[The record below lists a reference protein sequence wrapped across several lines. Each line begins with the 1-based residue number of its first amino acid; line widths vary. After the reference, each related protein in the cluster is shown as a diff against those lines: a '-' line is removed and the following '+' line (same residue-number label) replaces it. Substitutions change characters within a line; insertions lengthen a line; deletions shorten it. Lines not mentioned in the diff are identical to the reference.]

1 MSQPTIWAVVP
12 AAGIGTRF
20 AADRPKQYLSLA
32 GQLIAERSL
41 NTLESSGLFA
51 AIIVAVN
58 PVDNHFNL
66 LPAAALPLVERVDG
80 GASRAESVLNGLKA
94 LSSRAQ
100 KDDWVMVHDIA
111 RPLVTVASLQRLRDA
126 VSDTDVAAIL
136 AAPIYDTIK
145 QVTVAELDSQ
155 AKKTDS
161 QAKKTDSQAKKKNC
175 LPTITATLDRRQLW
189 AAQTP
194 QMVRYGL
201 LCDALNQAL
210 ALGDAVTDEASA
222 VERLGADVV
231 VVENTQQNIK
241 ITTADD
247 LQMATFFLSLH

>member
-1 MSQPTIWAVVP
+1 MSQPSIWAVVP

-51 AIIVAVN
+51 AIVVAVN
-58 PVDNHFNL
+58 PVDSYFNQL
-66 LPAAALPLVERVDG
+66 AAAALPLIERVDG

-94 LSSRAQ
+94 LSNRAE

-111 RPLVTVASLQRLRDA
+111 RPLVTAASLHRLRDA

-145 QVTVAELDSQ
+145 QVAVPDNEIE
-155 AKKTDS
+155 
-161 QAKKTDSQAKKKNC
+161 KNTG
-175 LPTITATLDRRQLW
+175 LPVVQATLDRRQLW
-189 AAQTP
+189 VAQTP

-201 LCDALNQAL
+201 LYKALSQAL
-210 ALGDAVTDEASA
+210 AADDNTVTDEASA

-231 VVENTQQNIK
+231 VVENTQKNIK

-247 LQMATFFLSLH
+247 LQMAAFFLSLR

>member
-66 LPAAALPLVERVDG
+66 LPAAALSLVERVDG

-161 QAKKTDSQAKKKNC
+161 QAKKTDSQAKKTNC

>member
-20 AADRPKQYLSLA
+20 AADRPKQYLPLA

-41 NTLESSGLFA
+41 NTLASSGLFE

-66 LPAAALPLVERVDG
+66 LPSAALPLVERVDG
-80 GASRAESVLNGLKA
+80 GASRAASVLNGLKA
-94 LSSRAQ
+94 LSNRAQ

-145 QVTVAELDSQ
+145 QVAVSDLDSQ
-155 AKKTDS
+155 AKKIDGRV
-161 QAKKTDSQAKKKNC
+161 KKTDG
-175 LPTITATLDRRQLW
+175 LPIIKATLDRRQLW

-194 QMVRYGL
+194 QMIRYGL

-210 ALGDAVTDEASA
+210 VSGDEVTDEASA
-222 VERLGADVV
+222 VERLGADVA

>member
-66 LPAAALPLVERVDG
+66 LPAAALSLVERVDG

-100 KDDWVMVHDIA
+100 KDDWVIVHDIA

-145 QVTVAELDSQ
+145 QVAVAELDSQ

-161 QAKKTDSQAKKKNC
+161 QAKKTDSQAKNTNC

>member
-1 MSQPTIWAVVP
+1 VSQPTIWAVVP

-20 AADRPKQYLSLA
+20 AADRPKQYLPLA

-41 NTLESSGLFA
+41 NTLDSSGLFT

-58 PVDNHFNL
+58 PADNYFDAL
-66 LPAAALPLVERVDG
+66 AAAASPLVERVDG

-94 LSSRAQ
+94 LSSRAK

-111 RPLVTVASLQRLRDA
+111 RPLVTVASLHRLRDA
-126 VSDTDVAAIL
+126 VTNTDVAAIL

-145 QVTVAELDSQ
+145 QVANANSGGN
-155 AKKTDS
+155 KTDG
-161 QAKKTDSQAKKKNC
+161 
-175 LPTITATLDRRQLW
+175 LPVIKATLDRRQLW

-201 LCDALNQAL
+201 LCEALNKAFSV
-210 ALGDAVTDEASA
+210 GDTVTDEASA
-222 VERLGADVV
+222 VERLGADVA

-241 ITTADD
+241 ITTTDD
-247 LQMATFFLSLH
+247 LQMATFFLSLS

>member
-1 MSQPTIWAVVP
+1 VSQPTIWAVVP

-145 QVTVAELDSQ
+145 QVAVAELDSQ

-161 QAKKTDSQAKKKNC
+161 QAKKTNC

>member
-51 AIIVAVN
+51 AIIVAIN

-80 GASRAESVLNGLKA
+80 GTSRAESVLNGLKA

-145 QVTVAELDSQ
+145 QVAVAELDSQ

-161 QAKKTDSQAKKKNC
+161 QAKNTNC

>member
-1 MSQPTIWAVVP
+1 MSQPSIWAVVP

-41 NTLESSGLFA
+41 NTLESSDLFA
-51 AIIVAVN
+51 AIVVAVN
-58 PVDNHFNL
+58 PVDSYFNQL
-66 LPAAALPLVERVDG
+66 AAAALPLIERVDG

-94 LSSRAQ
+94 LSNRAE

-111 RPLVTVASLQRLRDA
+111 RPLVTAASLHRLRDA

-145 QVTVAELDSQ
+145 QVAVPDNEVE
-155 AKKTDS
+155 
-161 QAKKTDSQAKKKNC
+161 KNTG
-175 LPTITATLDRRQLW
+175 LPVVQATLDRRQLW
-189 AAQTP
+189 VAQTP

-201 LCDALNQAL
+201 LYKALSQAL
-210 ALGDAVTDEASA
+210 AADDNTVTDEASA

-231 VVENTQQNIK
+231 VVENTQKNIK

-247 LQMATFFLSLH
+247 LQMAAFFLSLR

>member
-1 MSQPTIWAVVP
+1 MSQPSIWAVVP

-41 NTLESSGLFA
+41 NTLESSDLFA

-58 PVDNHFNL
+58 PVDSYFNQL
-66 LPAAALPLVERVDG
+66 AAAALPLIERVDG

-94 LSSRAQ
+94 LSNRAE

-111 RPLVTVASLQRLRDA
+111 RPLVTAASLHRLRDA

-145 QVTVAELDSQ
+145 QVAVPDNEIE
-155 AKKTDS
+155 
-161 QAKKTDSQAKKKNC
+161 KNTG
-175 LPTITATLDRRQLW
+175 LPVVQATLDRRQLW
-189 AAQTP
+189 VAQTP

-201 LCDALNQAL
+201 LYKALSQAL
-210 ALGDAVTDEASA
+210 AADDNTVTDEASA

-231 VVENTQQNIK
+231 VVENTQKNIK

-247 LQMATFFLSLH
+247 LQMAAFFLSLR